1 MTEPQIRDVSSVF
14 TNIFQVE
21 YFHFSE
27 LELILMLAVISPSKT
42 QDFDSTDVQNF
53 TQTRQMP
60 QSQALINILKT
71 KTRDEIASLMLISDK
86 LSKLNFDRFQTFKTP
101 LTLANAKQ
109 ALLAFKGDVYNGI
122 DAPSLSIDDLEFAQI
137 HLRMLSGL
145 YGVIRP
151 LDLIQPYRLE
161 MGTKL
166 KNDKGKNLYE
176 FWGDQISQ
184 VLNEDESEV
193 IINLASNEY
202 FKGIDKKALNAKI
215 INIAFKENKNGTYKV
230 IGIYAK
236 RARGLMVRY
245 MIDHRLST
253 PKQLQDFDI
262 EGYQF
267 RQSMSDDKTWVFT
280 RD

>member
-1 MTEPQIRDVSSVF
+1 
-14 TNIFQVE
+14 
-21 YFHFSE
+21 
-27 LELILMLAVISPSKT
+27 MLAVISPSKT
-42 QDFDSTDVQNF
+42 QDFEPAQISVF
-53 TQTRQMP
+53 TQTRQIE
-60 QSQALINILKT
+60 QSQVLVDLLKD
-71 KTRDEIASLMLISDK
+71 KTQDDIASLMSISDK
-86 LSKLNFDRFQTFKTP
+86 LSKLNFDRFQTFSTP
-101 LTLANAKQ
+101 FTLSNAKQ

-122 DAPSLSIDDLEFAQI
+122 DAPNLSLDDLEFAQG

-166 KNDKGKNLYE
+166 KNSQGKNLYE

-202 FKGIDKKALNAKI
+202 FKGIDKNSINAKI
-215 INIAFKENKNGTYKV
+215 INIAFKELKNDVYKI

-236 RARGLMVRY
+236 RARGLMVNY
-245 MIDHRLST
+245 MIKNRLTEPESL
-253 PKQLQDFDI
+253 KDFNV

-267 RQSMSDDKTWVFT
+267 RQAMSDDLTWVFT

>member
-1 MTEPQIRDVSSVF
+1 
-14 TNIFQVE
+14 
-21 YFHFSE
+21 
-27 LELILMLAVISPSKT
+27 MLAVISPSKT
-42 QDFDSTDVQNF
+42 QDFEPAQIDVF
-53 TQTRQMP
+53 TQTRQIE
-60 QSQALINILKT
+60 QSQVLVDLLKG
-71 KTRDEIASLMLISDK
+71 KTQDDIASLMSISDK
-86 LSKLNFDRFQTFKTP
+86 LSKLNFDRFQTFSTP
-101 LTLANAKQ
+101 FTLSNAKQ

-122 DAPSLSIDDLEFAQI
+122 DAQSLSLDDFEFAQD

-166 KNDKGKNLYE
+166 KNGQGKNLYE

-184 VLNEDESEV
+184 VLNEDESVV

-202 FKGIDKKALNAKI
+202 FKGIDKKSINAKI
-215 INIAFKENKNGTYKV
+215 VNIAFKELKNDTYKI

-236 RARGLMVRY
+236 RARGLMVNY
-245 MIDHRLST
+245 MIKNRLT
-253 PKQLQDFDI
+253 DPELLKDFNV

-267 RQSMSDDKTWVFT
+267 RQTMSDDLTWVFT